1 MQEFYECKYCKKLLK
16 TEKAFLNHYCEENR
30 RHDILST
37 NRGLLAF
44 ELFSRWLYIRSSRK
58 ATHENFKLSRHFN
71 AFVKF
76 AKYYKAIG
84 GLSDLDE
91 FLLFMIKNNILPTI
105 WLDGK
110 IISYYL
116 MAMECIDPKGKIERT
131 VDTIFKICKKYECD
145 TSEFYDNIEAHIMI
159 GFIRM
164 HKLSPWILLNSK
176 GFFQWLERLDGYDQ
190 NLMDEFIDCDEWSKK
205 FKNDEKNTKMAKKC
219 CQLLGI

>member
-1 MQEFYECKYCKKLLK
+1 MQDFYECKYCQKLLK
-16 TEKAFLNHYCEENR
+16 SEKSFINHYCEENR

-37 NRGLLAF
+37 TRGLLAF
-44 ELFSRWLYIRSSRK
+44 ELFSRWSYIRSSRK
-58 ATHENFKLSRHFN
+58 ATHENFKLSRYFN

-91 FLLFMIKNNILPTI
+91 FLLFMIKNNILPSI

-131 VDTIFKICKKYECD
+131 IDIIFKICKKYECD
-145 TSEFYDNIEAHIMI
+145 TSEFYDNIEFHIMMD
-159 GFIRM
+159 FIRM

-176 GFFQWLERLDGYDQ
+176 GFFQWLVKLDDYEQ
-190 NLMDEFIDCDEWSKK
+190 NVMDEFIDCEEWSNK
-205 FKNDEKNTKMAKKC
+205 FKNDVKNAKLAKKC
-219 CQLLGI
+219 CKLLGI